1 MFSRKKKKAVNPDN
15 DELENAVA
23 PSLRD
28 ENIDTTSQS
37 DEDVLDEES
46 SEAKESDEP
55 DRAENSNDL
64 NKIEENGNETNET
77 ERKESECADMDPDA
91 VENPSDVS
99 EHHEETNGE
108 PHTTRNEEESG
119 VTANNPTSPDTEA
132 LEEAY
137 CLGAGIDR
145 QALANAKKKLS
156 EIAEAVNL
164 NRFDPSL
171 IQVALKLINHDR
183 LIEEAR
189 NKGREEARAD
199 RIAEAFSNKR
209 KKAEEAAAIP
219 HFNGTKGLGNPF
231 NGDSIFDIAR
241 GAGR

>member
-1 MFSRKKKKAVNPDN
+1 MFSRKKKKVVNADLE
-15 DELENAVA
+15 ELENAVA

-28 ENIDTTSQS
+28 ENIVDTSRS
-37 DEDVLDEES
+37 DDYVLDEES
-46 SEAKESDEP
+46 SKTKETDEP
-55 DRAENSNDL
+55 AQAENSNDL
-64 NKIEENGNETNET
+64 NKIKENGNKTNET
-77 ERKESECADMDPDA
+77 ERKENECADMDPVA
-91 VENPSDVS
+91 VENAADAS
-99 EHHEETNGE
+99 EHHEETDGE
-108 PHTTRNEEESG
+108 CNTNREEEEAG
-119 VTANNPTSPDTEA
+119 VTADNPASSDIDA

-145 QALANAKKKLS
+145 EALVDAKKKLS

-164 NRFDPSL
+164 NRFDPRL
-171 IQVALKLINHDR
+171 IQTALKLINHDR

-189 NKGREEARAD
+189 NEGREEARAD
-199 RIAEAFSNKR
+199 RIAEAFRNKR

>member
-1 MFSRKKKKAVNPDN
+1 MFSKKKKKIVNADLE
-15 DELENAVA
+15 ELENAVA

-28 ENIDTTSQS
+28 ENIVDTSRS
-37 DEDVLDEES
+37 DDDVLVEEN
-46 SEAKESDEP
+46 SEAKETEEP
-55 DRAENSNDL
+55 AQAENSNDL
-64 NKIEENGNETNET
+64 NKIKENGNKTNET
-77 ERKESECADMDPDA
+77 ERKENECADMDPVA
-91 VENPSDVS
+91 VENAADPS
-99 EHHEETNGE
+99 EHHEETDGE
-108 PHTTRNEEESG
+108 SITTRKEEAG
-119 VTANNPTSPDTEA
+119 VTADNPTSSDIDA

-145 QALANAKKKLS
+145 EALVDAKKKLS

-164 NRFDPSL
+164 NRFDPRL
-171 IQVALKLINHDR
+171 IQTALKLINHDR

-189 NKGREEARAD
+189 NEGREEARAD
-199 RIAEAFSNKR
+199 RIAEAFRNKR